1 MNKEKLL
8 IKNKKAYFDF
18 FIIETYECGI
28 ELKGAEVKSLI
39 EGRGSIKE
47 AWVKFK
53 NGEAFI
59 KDMNISPYPFATAFK
74 EDPLRDRKLLLHKR
88 EIEKISSKVKEKGF
102 TVIPLK
108 VYIKNKKIKVEIALV
123 RAKKIYD
130 KREAIKERDEKRRAK
145 RERLA

>member
-8 IKNKKAYFDF
+8 LKNKKAYFDF

-47 AWVKFK
+47 AWVRFK
-53 NGEAFI
+53 KGEAFI
-59 KDMNISPYPFATAFK
+59 KDMNISSYPFATAFK

-88 EIEKISSKVKEKGF
+88 EIEKISSLVKEKGL

-108 VYIKNKKIKVEIALV
+108 IYIKNKKIKVEIGLV

-130 KREAIKERDEKRRAK
+130 KREAIKERDEKRRTK